1 VDTLP
6 DKYPSLSPYMYTA
19 GNPVMLVD
27 PDGNYLVIWYKVNGH
42 MESFIFKGNN
52 ANKAPKNQ
60 KEA

>member
-1 VDTLP
+1 
-6 DKYPSLSPYMYTA
+6 MYTA